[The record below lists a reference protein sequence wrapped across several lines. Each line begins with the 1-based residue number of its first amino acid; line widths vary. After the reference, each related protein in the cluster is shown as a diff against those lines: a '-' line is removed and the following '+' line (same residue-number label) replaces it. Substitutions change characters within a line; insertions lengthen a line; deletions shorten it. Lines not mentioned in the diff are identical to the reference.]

1 MNQRRRLLKTLAAAA
16 SAATLLAA
24 PWTAAHAQGAY
35 PVRPIKLIVPFGAGS
50 TPDVFARLVSDQ
62 ASKTLGQP
70 VVVENHAG
78 AGGNLGTNLV
88 AKAPA
93 DGYTIGV
100 SITGPLVNNTLIYKS
115 LPYDPFKD
123 LAPITFGVNQGNV
136 LAVSSSL
143 GVNNLKELMDLLRKN
158 PGKYNYASVGVGT
171 LSQLSMEAIKALTH
185 SYVVQVP
192 YASSPAAVM
201 SVIQGD
207 THMVSLAPLAVMPQ
221 VQAGKMKVLAVSTA
235 KRLPQLPDVPTFRE
249 SGLPLDGSAWI
260 GIIAPAGTPA
270 PVIQKLNAAY
280 VAAMRDPAI
289 VAKLRS
295 QYMEP
300 DPGTPEQFAEFLKA
314 ERAKWGPIIQRAG
327 IKVD

>member
-1 MNQRRRLLKTLAAAA
+1 MPQRRTLLKAVAAT
-16 SAATLLAA
+16 SAAVLA
-24 PWTAAHAQGAY
+24 PWTAAHAQGDF
-35 PVRPIKLIVPFGAGS
+35 PSRTIKLLVPFGAGS
-50 TPDVFARLVSDQ
+50 TPDVFARLVSEH

-70 VVVENHAG
+70 IVIENRAG
-78 AGGNLGTNLV
+78 AGGNIATNLV

-100 SITGPLVNNTLIYKS
+100 SITGPLVNNTLIYDN

-123 LAPITFGVNQGNV
+123 LQPITFGVHQGNV

-143 GVNNLKELMDLLRKN
+143 GVSTMKELMDLLRKN

-171 LSQLSMEAIKALTH
+171 LSQLSVEAIKALTN
-185 SYVVQVP
+185 SFVVQVP

-201 SVIQGD
+201 SVLQGD
-207 THMVSLAPLAVMPQ
+207 THLVSLAPLAVMPQ

-249 SGLPLDGSAWI
+249 AGVALDGSAWI

-270 PVIQKLNAAY
+270 TVVARLNQAF
-280 VAAMRDPAI
+280 VGAMRDPA
-289 VAKLRS
+289 VLAKLRA
-295 QYMEP
+295 Q
-300 DPGTPEQFAEFLKA
+300 
-314 ERAKWGPIIQRAG
+314 
-327 IKVD
+327 

>member
-1 MNQRRRLLKTLAAAA
+1 MNPRRRLLTTLAAAA
-16 SAATLLAA
+16 SAATVLAA
-24 PWTAAHAQGAY
+24 PWTAAQAQGAY
-35 PVRPIKLIVPFGAGS
+35 PARPIKLIVPFGAGS

-70 VVVENHAG
+70 IVVENHAG

-88 AKAPA
+88 ARAPA

-143 GVNNLKELMDLLRKN
+143 GVGNLKELMDLLRKN

-221 VQAGKMKVLAVSTA
+221 VQAGKMKALAVSTA

-249 SGLPLDGSAWI
+249 SGIPLDGSAWI
-260 GIIAPAGTPA
+260 GIVAPAGTPA

-300 DPGTPEQFAEFLKA
+300 EPGTPEQFAAFLRA
-314 ERAKWGPIIQRAG
+314 ELAKWGPVIKRAG
-327 IKVD
+327 IKAD

>member
-1 MNQRRRLLKTLAAAA
+1 MTQRRTLLKAVAAT
-16 SAATLLAA
+16 SAAVLA
-24 PWTAAHAQGAY
+24 PWTAAHAQGDF
-35 PVRPIKLIVPFGAGS
+35 PSKTIKLLVPFGAGS
-50 TPDVFARLVSDQ
+50 TPDVFARLVSEH

-70 VVVENHAG
+70 IVIENRAG
-78 AGGNLGTNLV
+78 AGGNIATNLV

-100 SITGPLVNNTLIYKS
+100 SITGPLVNNTLIYDN

-123 LAPITFGVNQGNV
+123 LQPITFGVHQGNV

-143 GVNNLKELMDLLRKN
+143 GVSTMKELMDLLRKN

-171 LSQLSMEAIKALTH
+171 LSQLSVEAIKALTN
-185 SYVVQVP
+185 SFVVQVP

-201 SVIQGD
+201 SVLQGD
-207 THMVSLAPLAVMPQ
+207 THLVSLAPLAVMPQ

-249 SGLPLDGSAWI
+249 AGVALDGSAWI

-270 PVIQKLNAAY
+270 TVVARLNQAF
-280 VAAMRDPAI
+280 VGAMRDPA
-289 VAKLRS
+289 VLAKLRA

-300 DPGTPEQFAEFLKA
+300 EPGTPEQFAA
-314 ERAKWGPIIQRAG
+314 YMRQERAKWGPVIKRAG
-327 IKVD
+327 IKVE